1 MRSTASELT
10 AGGKQLRA
18 RDHAGRGV
26 QRTAE
31 RLSVADGDLSARTPL
46 EHDHRQPGFLL
57 EFLITE
63 SSGVVKRARV
73 HLPEHASARMGG
85 KLIELSSV
93 REVMT

>member
-10 AGGKQLRA
+10 GLVGNSCARGIMRGGAYSALPS
-18 RDHAGRGV
+18 GFPS
-26 QRTAE
+26 RTATCPHE
-31 RLSVADGDLSARTPL
+31 PPL

-85 KLIELSSV
+85 KLIEAV
-93 REVMT
+93 EV